1 MLMMNASIERA
12 ATILNALFAICFDF
26 DLEIKCNDIFAN
38 IYENVTTSSS
48 LIDALCYKVS
58 L

>member
-1 MLMMNASIERA
+1 MLMMNAP
-12 ATILNALFAICFDF
+12 ILKALFAICFDF